1 VIEEVLEAVP
11 DFGMMQ
17 SMESIVAVDAWARSE
32 AESRA
37 GGDLR

>member
-1 VIEEVLEAVP
+1 
-11 DFGMMQ
+11 MQ